1 MSVKAQLAEAK
12 DLISQKRFDEARYI
26 LSNLEHPVAKEWLA
40 KLDKVAPASSVDL
53 PQDDE
58 WARTA
63 HKNRNKQR
71 KTYTPTKSKKSAQGG
86 ISMTMVAIVGV
97 ALLAVGGLVA
107 FVFLNPDISPIAPS
121 DETGCG
127 AQDWYNPFN
136 GTIGDIIYSNPWDI
150 VDDEQMAETLGVVV
164 FEDAANNRRYDLHQR
179 IRAIENSPAP
189 DCIAGADDALLEALQ
204 AQVNVVDRLSADN
217 PNAAF
222 YNIGVSVDK
231 AKEAFNEMLAVGVQF
246 RGSDNRAIT
255 QLTDPVCPALDWAFR
270 VMYTE
275 NQFLV
280 LVLNTDDLI
289 TATSVRDAI
298 INFSADFSQQ
308 EVQLKYN
315 IATPPCMQEAKAQML
330 TIMESYRGA
339 LDSLRGDLY
348 NSLLTAMPYH
358 QDRINAALDAFY
370 AELRNAGVDEAQ
382 FGGGG
387 AYTFGIR

>member
-40 KLDKVAPASSVDL
+40 KLDKVAPASTVDL

-58 WARTA
+58 WVRTA
-63 HKNRNKQR
+63 QKNRNKQR
-71 KTYTPTKSKKSAQGG
+71 KTYTPPKSRKSAQGG
-86 ISMTMVAIVGV
+86 ISMTMVAMVGV

-107 FVFLNPDISPIAPS
+107 FVFLNPDISPIAPT

-136 GTIGDIIYSNPWDI
+136 GTIGDIIYNNPWSI
-150 VDDEQMAETLGVVV
+150 VDGDKTIETRGVVV
-164 FEDAANNRRYDLHQR
+164 IENAANNRRYDLHQR
-179 IRAIENSPAP
+179 IRAIEASPAP
-189 DCIAGADDALLEALQ
+189 DCIAGADDALIEALQ
-204 AQVNVVDRLSADN
+204 AQVNVVDRLTADN
-217 PNAAF
+217 ANAAF

-231 AKEAFNEMLAVGVQF
+231 AKEAFNEMLAVGVKF

-255 QLTDPVCPALDWAFR
+255 QLMDPVCPALDWAFR

-280 LVLNTDDLI
+280 LVLNVDDLS

-298 INFSADFSQQ
+298 INFSTDFSQQ

-315 IATPPCMQEAKAQML
+315 IATPDCMQEAKAQML

-339 LDSLRGDLY
+339 LDSLRGDYY

-358 QDRINAALDAFY
+358 QDRIDAALDAFF

-382 FGGGG
+382 FGGAGS
-387 AYTFGIR
+387 YTFGIR